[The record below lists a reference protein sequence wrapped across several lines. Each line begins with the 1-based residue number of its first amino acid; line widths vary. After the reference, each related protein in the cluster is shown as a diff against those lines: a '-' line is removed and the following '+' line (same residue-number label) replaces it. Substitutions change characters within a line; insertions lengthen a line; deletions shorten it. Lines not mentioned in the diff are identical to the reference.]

1 VSAPPRRR
9 SGKLVVRLPGCGG
22 ISAKADWWAGKDTLK
37 NRFAALVEA
46 EGEDAVRMTRREW
59 EAAMQT
65 RPDLAPSPATGHPSH
80 MGIILQDMEDLHHSG
95 RLPQKH
101 ECVWDL
107 LHERDVVRQGSKSA
121 ALKPGTIENNLKGA
135 LRDLRAG
142 HPLRALQD
150 YRPKKRR

>member
-1 VSAPPRRR
+1 
-9 SGKLVVRLPGCGG
+9 
-22 ISAKADWWAGKDTLK
+22 
-37 NRFAALVEA
+37 
-46 EGEDAVRMTRREW
+46 
-59 EAAMQT
+59 
-65 RPDLAPSPATGHPSH
+65 

-101 ECVWDL
+101 EGVWDL
-107 LHERDVVRQGSKSA
+107 LHERDVVRQDSKSA